1 MAAYMIFDVDVT
13 DPVMWE
19 EYHKLAE
26 ESLAPYKWKFLAFGG
41 TVETLEG
48 DWKPKMLEILEFE
61 SMEQAQQWVKSPAY
75 TRAKEIRPRAESFNI
90 ILVEGV

>member
-13 DPVMWE
+13 DPVTWE

-26 ESLAPYKWKFLAFGG
+26 ESLAPYKWKFLVFGG

-48 DWKPKMLEILEFE
+48 DWKPKTLVMLEFE
-61 SMEQAQQWVKSPAY
+61 SMEQAQQWVNSPAY
-75 TRAKEIRPRAESFNI
+75 TRAKEIRPRAVSTNV